1 MSLKDHALLVS
12 LSVSKPQ
19 MTQTDRKATQDA
31 EAANDAHGAG
41 KYRKD
46 LYPRGLVQPIITV
59 ESSARA
65 YIDSTTYRWDRG
77 ADLLPTARFMTF
89 AERMSKFEVEFNQ
102 AVTAFLNN
110 WTNVMLTAQQSQ
122 GALFDQSVYPDVTEL
137 RDQFRWRVVYRPVT
151 DMGDFR
157 VSLQETELDT
167 LRSQVEAAA
176 RESVEAMLRSP
187 LERLRRVV
195 LRLNEATGKPDREV
209 VDKRGATVVKS
220 PIFRDS
226 LVENIIEEI
235 NLLHDFADVLP
246 DDMLALGKNIID
258 TVPRAQTLRDDPD
271 KRRDIHTQSAGLL
284 AAIDAMLED

>member
-31 EAANDAHGAG
+31 EEANDAHGAG

-46 LYPRGLVQPIITV
+46 LYPRGLIQPILTV

-77 ADLLPTARFMTF
+77 ADLLPTSRFMSF
-89 AERMSKFEVEFNQ
+89 AERMAAFEVEFNQ
-102 AVTAFLNN
+102 NVTAFLNN
-110 WTNVMLTAQQSQ
+110 WTNVMMTAQQSQ
-122 GALFDQSVYPDVTEL
+122 GSLFDASVYPDVTNL
-137 RDQFRWRVVYRPVT
+137 RNQFRWRIIYRPVT

-157 VSLQETELDT
+157 VALQEAELDA
-167 LRSQVEAAA
+167 LRGQVEAAT
-176 RESVEAMLRSP
+176 RESVETMLRSP

-195 LRLNEATGKPDREV
+195 QKLNEATGKPDREV
-209 VDKRGATVVKS
+209 VDKKGATIVKS

-226 LVENIIEEI
+226 LVDNIIEEI
-235 NLLHDFADVLP
+235 NLLHDFSEVLP
-246 DDMLALGKNIID
+246 DDVLQIGKTIID
-258 TVPRAQTLRDDPD
+258 NVPRAQTLRDDPD
-271 KRRDIHTQSAGLL
+271 KRREVHVQSASLL
-284 AAIDAMLED
+284 SAINEMLED